1 MKNQWQHQYFLS
13 YSELV
18 ANFPSP
24 EKVVSDYIK
33 HKFSTTLP
41 WFGWA
46 DPDNLYLSD
55 LLKAVVTINLIP
67 DGIILV
73 SMPLKR

>member
-1 MKNQWQHQYFLS
+1 MIILNISLVQHFHGLAGQTL
-13 YSELV
+13 
-18 ANFPSP
+18 
-24 EKVVSDYIK
+24 
-33 HKFSTTLP
+33 TT
-41 WFGWA
+41 FI
-46 DPDNLYLSD
+46 LSD